1 MATIRDVGKLAGVS
15 VATVSRV
22 INKKG
27 YVSKEKEEAIL
38 KAIEMLDYT
47 PSDVAR
53 RLAGKKSKTI
63 GLIIPDILNPFFP
76 EIARAVED
84 SANDIGYS
92 VILCNTD
99 NDISKEG
106 QYFDML
112 INKQVDG
119 VIISSYATNPD
130 ALLKVINKGMPVVLI
145 DNEFEGYNIPTVTS
159 NNKIGGR
166 LATEHLIE
174 CGCKK
179 IAHITGNLN
188 IKSIKDRYDGYQE
201 TCLEKG
207 IYYPNI
213 LETTELTLKNGY
225 DKTKEILSENKDVDG
240 IFAGTDILA
249 IGCYKALTDMGYKI
263 PEDIKLIGYDGLTA
277 NTDYLSLSSVSQQ
290 IYAFGKLA
298 VEVLYNKIEGNI
310 SENDNFKL
318 NVGLVERKSTVGT
331 EKYE

>member
-1 MATIRDVGKLAGVS
+1 MATIRDVSKLAGVS

-27 YVSKEKEEAIL
+27 YVSKESEEAIL
-38 KAIEMLDYT
+38 KAIEMLNYT

-76 EIARAVED
+76 ELARAVED

-99 NDISKEG
+99 NNISKES

-119 VIISSYATNPD
+119 VIISSYATTPD
-130 ALLKVINKGMPVVLI
+130 ALIKVINKGMPVVLI
-145 DNEFEGYNIPTVTS
+145 DNEFEGYDIPTVTS
-159 NNKIGGR
+159 NNKVGGK
-166 LATEHLIE
+166 LATEHLIK
-174 CGCKK
+174 CGCEK
-179 IAHITGNLN
+179 IAHITGSLN
-188 IKSIKDRYDGYQE
+188 VKSIRERYDGYQE
-201 TCLEKG
+201 VCLEKG

-213 LETTELTLKNGY
+213 LATTELTLKNGY
-225 DKTKEILSENKDVDG
+225 DKTKEILSKNKDVDG

-249 IGCYKALTDMGYKI
+249 IGCYKAVIDMGYKV
-263 PEDIKLIGYDGLTA
+263 PEDIKIIGYDGLTA
-277 NTDYLSLSSVSQQ
+277 NTDYLSLSSVAQQ
-290 IYAFGKLA
+290 IYACGKLS
-298 VEVLYNKIEGNI
+298 VEVLYNKIEGNGL
-310 SENDNFKL
+310 EKDNFKL
-318 NVGLVERKSTVGT
+318 NVSVVERSSTTGV
-331 EKYE
+331 

>member
-1 MATIRDVGKLAGVS
+1 MATIRDVSKLAGVS

-27 YVSKEKEEAIL
+27 YVSKETEDAIL
-38 KAIEMLDYT
+38 KAIEMLNYT

-53 RLAGKKSKTI
+53 RLAGKKSRTI

-99 NDISKEG
+99 NHIDKET

-119 VIISSYATNPD
+119 VIISSYATTPD
-130 ALLKVINKGMPVVLI
+130 ALLRVINKGMPVVLI

-159 NNKIGGR
+159 NNKAGGR

-174 CGCKK
+174 CGCNK
-179 IAHITGNLN
+179 IAHITGNLS
-188 IKSIKDRYDGYQE
+188 IKSMRDRYDGYQE
-201 TCLEKG
+201 VCLEKG

-213 LETTELTLKNGY
+213 LQTGELTLKDGY
-225 DKTKEILSENKDVDG
+225 NKTKEILTKNKDIDG

-249 IGCYKALTDMGYKI
+249 IGCYKALIDMGYKV
-263 PEDIKLIGYDGLTA
+263 PEDVKLIGYDGLIA
-277 NTDYLSLSSVSQQ
+277 NTDYLSLSSISQQ
-290 IYAFGKLA
+290 IYACGKLA
-298 VEVLYNKIEGNI
+298 VEVLYNIIDGNT

-318 NVGLVERKSTVGT
+318 NVSLIERSSTIGN
-331 EKYE
+331 